1 MIFRMRIGLFL
12 AAALIAAL
20 PVSAGFVSAA
30 RAADAQAYSVFGT
43 LLLDESSA
51 PADSG
56 MAGGPGDTLRSPE
69 SFYLHHRFL
78 RTATDVLLA
87 NYVQWAFCRYIR
99 EGGTLAEFRISWE
112 SIAENLKAGLEWDDN
127 HFSTNSFNHPYAGSL
142 YFTSARANGYDYW
155 ESIPWAFAGSW
166 HWEYMCEANH
176 GAFNDWINTSIGG
189 VALGESLFR
198 LSTMVLDNTATGN
211 GRVMRELGGF
221 LLTPMRGFNRLVT
234 GEAFDVHANPPDRYP
249 AYGGMRLDVGARVLG
264 DERLWTS
271 SSAKIFFRFAA
282 VHGDPFREE
291 MNRPFDHFN
300 FVFHV
305 NHDNKP
311 HSIAQITS
319 VGYLFGNEVSRTERA
334 QHILAAYQHSDYL
347 DNEAFTYGAQ
357 SFGASFLSRFLTE
370 RGFETRTEFHTN
382 AIILGASKC
391 DYFSIS
397 GREYDYG
404 PGVGYKF
411 NASFGR
417 GGREYFSVGH
427 AGAYIYSING
437 NDAQHF
443 LNTTYLRASV
453 PIRDYFVFGSEY
465 VVYLADRRYAAYDD
479 VHTRNPELRAYV
491 SWILDK

>member
-1 MIFRMRIGLFL
+1 MAIRMRICLVL
-12 AAALIAAL
+12 AAALIAA
-20 PVSAGFVSAA
+20 GFAPAA

-43 LLLDESSA
+43 LLLEEPSA
-51 PADSG
+51 PADAG
-56 MAGGPGDTLRSPE
+56 MAGAAGDSLRSPE
-69 SFYLHHRFL
+69 SYQMKHRFL

-87 NYVQWAFCRYIR
+87 NYVQWAFCRYVR

-127 HFSTNSFNHPYAGSL
+127 NFSTNQFNHPFAGSL

-155 ESIPWAFAGSW
+155 ESIPFAFAGSW

-176 GAFNDWINTSIGG
+176 GAFNDWINTSVGG
-189 VALGESLFR
+189 VALGEALFR

-211 GRVMRELGGF
+211 GRVMREIGAF
-221 LLTPMRGFNRLVT
+221 VLTPTRGFNRLIT
-234 GEAFDVHANPPDRYP
+234 GEAFEVHANPPDRFP
-249 AYGGMRLDVGARVLG
+249 AYGGMQLDVGARVLG
-264 DERLWTS
+264 DERLWQAA
-271 SSAKIFFRFAA
+271 SAKLFFRFAA
-282 VHGDPFREE
+282 THGDPFREE
-291 MNRPFDHFN
+291 MKRPFDHFK

-305 NHDNKP
+305 NHENKP
-311 HSIAQITS
+311 HSIAQITT
-319 VGYLFGNEVSRTERA
+319 VGYLFGSEVSRSERA
-334 QHILAAYQHSDYL
+334 QHILAAYQHSDYV

-357 SFGASFLSRFLTE
+357 SFGASFLSRFVTE

-382 AIILGASKC
+382 AIILGASKS

-404 PGVGYKF
+404 SGFGYKF

-417 GGREYFSVGH
+417 GGREYFSLGH
-427 AGAYIYSING
+427 SGAYIYSLSG

-465 VVYLADRRYAAYDD
+465 VVYLADRRYADYPD
-479 VHTRNPELRAYV
+479 VNTRNPELRAYV

>member
-1 MIFRMRIGLFL
+1 MRICSFIVATMFAAGL
-12 AAALIAAL
+12 A
-20 PVSAGFVSAA
+20 SAA

-43 LLLDESSA
+43 LLFEASPA

-56 MAGGPGDTLRSPE
+56 IAGAAGDTLRSPE
-69 SFYLHHRFL
+69 SYHLKHRFL
-78 RTATDVLLA
+78 RTASDVLLA

-99 EGGTLAEFRISWE
+99 EGGELAEFRISWE

-127 HFSTNSFNHPYAGSL
+127 QFATNSFNHPYAGSL

-155 ESIPWAFAGSW
+155 QSIPWTFAGSW

-176 GAFNDWINTSIGG
+176 GAFNDWINTSVGG
-189 VALGESLFR
+189 VAFGEALFR

-211 GRVMRELGGF
+211 ARTWREIAGF
-221 LLTPMRGFNRLVT
+221 ALAPTRGFNRLIT
-234 GEAFDVHANPPDRYP
+234 GEAFDVHANPPDRFP
-249 AYGGMRLDVGARVLG
+249 AYGGMRLDLGLRVLG
-264 DERLWTS
+264 DERLWQAS
-271 SSAKIFFRFAA
+271 SSKFFVRFAA
-282 VHGDPFREE
+282 NYGDPYLEE

-300 FVFHV
+300 FIFHV
-305 NHDNKP
+305 NHENKP
-311 HSIAQITS
+311 HSIAQITTK
-319 VGYLFGNEVSRTERA
+319 GYLFGNEVSRSERA

-357 SFGASFLSRFLTE
+357 SFGASWLARFVTE
-370 RGFETRTEFHTN
+370 SGFETRTELHMN

-404 PGVGYKF
+404 PGVGYKI

-417 GGREYFSVGH
+417 GGREYCSAGY
-427 AGAYIYSING
+427 AGAFIHSING
-437 NDAQHF
+437 NAAQHF
-443 LNTTYLRASV
+443 LNTFHVRASF
-453 PIRDYFVFGSEY
+453 PIRDYFMFGSDY
-465 VVYLADRRYAAYDD
+465 VVYVADRKYADYDD
-479 VHTRNPELRAYV
+479 VHTRNPELRVYV